1 MEDSIQMDDCWG
13 SHVSIYNYSGRIL
26 EYHHEHFLWLC
37 FFCVYI
43 YIYIH
48 IDTRNDQLFDIQ
60 FDWDIE
66 LYHIILFIIVYD
78 HQLIEWD

>member
-1 MEDSIQMDDCWG
+1 MIVGVAMFLYITTVAVYWSIIMSTFCG
-13 SHVSIYNYSGRIL
+13 FVS
-26 EYHHEHFLWLC
+26 F
-37 FFCVYI
+37 VYI